1 MTLPLSPVREAS
13 LNRATPPSK
22 RKYDQYEVHAIPAT
36 NTTPVNETIRDYD
49 SPRSSPFVSKVD
61 ETADLSQENM
71 SPAKARHSRVIS
83 GTEPSPLRLLEVQRN
98 GPGGR
103 ADMAP
108 PVQRSPRRLHSPESR
123 FPVKVDSSPRDENA
137 RMAKERK
144 LSREHVVRGGE
155 GLETPVGIFED
166 DTSGLAEEGEGVIT
180 ERQQQQQEQHQQQ
193 RQKQQNGQDDQQ
205 HHQQQQQQ
213 QRQQQDGQDDQQHHQ
228 QNDQQTENEYDE
240 SACPDDSMISTFS
253 TFSVVPNLTV
263 FANLRKQSPTKNSS
277 MEGTT
282 TPRAKLRQHDTLA
295 RPSSSSGSHG
305 NTSNLLMDFT
315 DQMRFPHKPPGKR
328 GNLSPSRITDH
339 LATTPNRPVAS
350 LIDFDIPPMPTP
362 RSLPSIT
369 SRELESLK
377 STFLSEISS
386 LKASLSGK
394 EAEVHSLKT
403 AVGDAETRVGESLEQ
418 LREERALK
426 EQLAAEKEDLEKRG
440 QDMEGVIR
448 KMREEMRT
456 SQRDRDELDQKL
468 EESEK
473 RREAAEILHQEAESK
488 MAGMRAGKECG
499 GGSSSGDKS
508 SKDAPVPP
516 SPAAAAAAAA
526 SNKEVEMA
534 VERVARELHALYKGK
549 HETKVAALKKSYE
562 TRWERRVQ
570 ELENRIQDLAT
581 ENENLRDR
589 EMNTTRLDPD
599 ATMAEERVA
608 QAAKDGAAIRELNA
622 DVQRLEAIVSTVKRD
637 NKELRTMLE
646 RERVEKGELVQL
658 AEEMMS
664 MQAMT
669 AAGPDAASGYNSGYN
684 SGSGSGSGSSHDHAS
699 DSGTVSGP
707 FHGSAATAR
716 AELRTPA
723 ATRLYDR
730 QERDAPL
737 TSELGAKT
745 PRLSGE
751 TRNSAIG
758 RSAVSGL
765 RAPGSVV
772 RPPQGHIRRASG
784 GLPRPGRSG
793 VPMSL
798 VDKTGL
804 YKGKGHE

>member
-36 NTTPVNETIRDYD
+36 NTTTANETIRDYD

-61 ETADLSQENM
+61 ETAELSQENM

-98 GPGGR
+98 GPEGR
-103 ADMAP
+103 VDMAP
-108 PVQRSPRRLHSPESR
+108 QVQRSPRRLHSPESR
-123 FPVKVDSSPRDENA
+123 FPVKVDSSTRDGNA
-137 RMAKERK
+137 RVAKERK

-166 DTSGLAEEGEGVIT
+166 DTSGLAEEGEVAIT
-180 ERQQQQQEQHQQQ
+180 ERQQQQQEQH
-193 RQKQQNGQDDQQ
+193 
-205 HHQQQQQQ
+205 HQQQQQQ
-213 QRQQQDGQDDQQHHQ
+213 DSQDDQQQHQQNQQ
-228 QNDQQTENEYDE
+228 QNDQQTQNEYDE

-263 FANLRKQSPTKNSS
+263 FANLRKQSPTKNSA

-282 TPRAKLRQHDTLA
+282 TPRAKLRQHETLA

-339 LATTPNRPVAS
+339 LAATPNRPVAS

-456 SQRDRDELDQKL
+456 SQRARDELDQKL

-488 MAGMRAGKECG
+488 LAGMRAGKECG
-499 GGSSSGDKS
+499 GGSSGDKS

-516 SPAAAAAAAA
+516 SPAAAAAA

-664 MQAMT
+664 MQAMA
-669 AAGPDAASGYNSGYN
+669 AAGPDAACGSN
-684 SGSGSGSGSSHDHAS
+684 SGSGSAVSGSRSSQDPAPAP
-699 DSGTVSGP
+699 DSGDVSVP
-707 FHGSAATAR
+707 SSHGSAAAAR

-751 TRNSAIG
+751 IRNSAIG

-772 RPPQGHIRRASG
+772 RPPPGHIRRASG

-793 VPMSL
+793 VPMSS